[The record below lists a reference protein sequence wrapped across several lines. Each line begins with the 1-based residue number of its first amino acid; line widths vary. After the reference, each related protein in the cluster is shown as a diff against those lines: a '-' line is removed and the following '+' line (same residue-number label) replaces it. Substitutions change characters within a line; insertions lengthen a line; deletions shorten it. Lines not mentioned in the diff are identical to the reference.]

1 MHQKQYHRSLFIFH
15 RDLRLQ
21 DNTALLAALKA
32 SDEVILS
39 FIFDP
44 RQVDRSKNDYHSDTA
59 VQFMLESLED
69 LEEQI
74 AKKNQGKLYYFYGLT
89 HDVIDTLFKHE
100 SIDAVYS
107 NYDYTPFAVERDG
120 AVRNACES
128 HQVPFYQFHDAL
140 LQDPGTIVKDNG
152 EPYTVY
158 SSFAKK
164 AKLQFPIREHVQN
177 NYTNYFDG
185 TLSSSLERN
194 DIFAKVLPNH
204 REGLK
209 VTGGRTEARKI
220 LQHIA
225 DYQNYKDDRD
235 RMDLDATTH
244 LSAHNKFG
252 TVSTREVYAAIK
264 IAFGAGHHLISELYW
279 RDFFTHI
286 AYHYPNVFGNNF
298 NVKFDIVKWDENTD
312 RFKRWCD
319 GRTGFPIVDA
329 GMRELNETGYMH
341 NRARMIVASFLTKD
355 LHIHW
360 LWGEKY
366 FATKLI
372 DYDPAVNNG
381 SWQWA
386 ASTGC
391 DAQPYFRIFNPW
403 LQQKKF
409 DPEAR
414 YIKKWVSE
422 LVDVPVSDIMNWEA
436 KHMNYKDH
444 PYPAPMINHEVER
457 ENTLRR
463 FEKTK
468 TV

>member
-1 MHQKQYHRSLFIFH
+1 MNKPYKRSLFIFH

-21 DNTALLAALKA
+21 DNTALLEALAA

-39 FIFDP
+39 FIFDE
-44 RQVDRSKNDYHSDTA
+44 RQVDRSKNDYHSDAA

-74 AKKNQGKLYYFYGLT
+74 ARKERGKLYYFYGITDEVVDAL
-89 HDVIDTLFKHE
+89 LSNE

-107 NYDYTPFAVERDG
+107 NYDYTPFANERDL
-120 AVRNACES
+120 AIRKVCAAHEIPF
-128 HQVPFYQFHDAL
+128 HQSHDAL
-140 LQDPGTIVKDNG
+140 LQEPGTIVKDDG
-152 EPYTVY
+152 KPYTVY
-158 SSFAKK
+158 SPFAKK
-164 AKLQFPIREHVQN
+164 AKLQFPVRTHTRN
-177 NYTNYFDG
+177 NYSNYFEG
-185 TLSSSLERN
+185 TLSDTVDRD
-194 DIFAKVLPNH
+194 DIFATVLPK
-204 REGLK
+204 RRDSLK
-209 VTGGRTEARKI
+209 VKGGRNEARKI
-220 LQHIA
+220 LAGIA
-225 DYQNYKDDRD
+225 DYQNYKQDRD

-252 TVSTREVYAAIK
+252 TVSAREVFAAVK
-264 IAFGAGHHLISELYW
+264 TAFGAGHHLISELYW

-298 NVKFDIVKWDENTD
+298 NDKFDVVAWDDDKE

-319 GRTGFPIVDA
+319 GKTGFPVVDA

-409 DPEAR
+409 DPEAK
-414 YIKKWVSE
+414 YIKKWVPE
-422 LVDVPVSDIMNWEA
+422 LADVPVSDIMNWEK
-436 KHMNYKDH
+436 KHVNYEDH
-444 PYPAPMINHEVER
+444 TYPAPMVDHGEER
-457 ENTLRR
+457 EETLRR

-468 TV
+468 Q